1 MSLTAAR
8 AHLLHDPHLA
18 PLLEKYTFPASFKG
32 PFDAF
37 SGLCSIVIGQQV
49 SVRSAVAVEN
59 RVLNHLGGFTP
70 EKLLDA
76 PEDTLG
82 KLGLTRNKIKTLKGL
97 SSRVLAGLDL
107 DLLQHEPDHKVREV
121 LLEMWGI
128 GNWSTDM
135 FLMFCLGHED
145 VFPWGDVAL
154 RRGFYKVLGQDAVP
168 EVSAHWHPFRSYAA
182 WLLWQESETD
192 LSIQPLF
199 WVHV

>member
-1 MSLTAAR
+1 MSSSAAR
-8 AHLLHDPHLA
+8 AFLEQDPDLA
-18 PLLEKYTFPASFKG
+18 PLLEKHTLPQSFKG
-32 PFDAF
+32 SFDAF

-59 RVLNHLGGFTP
+59 RVLQHLGGFTP
-70 EKLLDA
+70 EKVLNTH
-76 PEDTLG
+76 EDVLG
-82 KLGLTRNKIKTLKGL
+82 KLGLTRNKMRTLKGIAT
-97 SSRVLAGLDL
+97 RVLQGLDL
-107 DLLQHEPDHKVREV
+107 DLLQEESDQKVSEI

-128 GNWSTDM
+128 GQWSTDM
-135 FLMFCLGHED
+135 FLIFGLGHED

-154 RRGFYKVLGQDAVP
+154 RRGFFRVMGENATPDVA
-168 EVSAHWHPFRSYAA
+168 ERWRPFRSYAA